1 MKNIPWP
8 SAEILRQSE
17 ALFATQWL
25 IDLMPLI
32 TKLLEW
38 TFIFLLGFMGCGYGY
53 VLFFVSVYFIKY
65 KARRENVAD
74 TMIPSMSTKQQEQ
87 DVIGSKM
94 EHFPCW
100 VNFPDYD
107 RVEWINDILVKI
119 WPKIAGGYAT
129 EFVTDYI
136 QPEIKRILDRMQLD
150 TVAGFNVK
158 KVHLGR
164 TPARVNGIKVYSRN
178 TGRDQ
183 VKCRHA

>member
-1 MKNIPWP
+1 M
-8 SAEILRQSE
+8 LRQSE

-25 IDLMPLI
+25 VDIMPLI

-38 TFIFLLGFMGCGYGY
+38 TFIFLLGAMGCGYGY
-53 VLFFVSVYFIKY
+53 VLFFASVYFIKY
-65 KARRENVAD
+65 GATRKSLAD
-74 TMIPSMSTKQQEQ
+74 TMITCMSTNQWEQE
-87 DVIGSKM
+87 VIGSKM

-107 RVEWINDILVKI
+107 RVEWINEILAKL

-129 EFVTDYI
+129 EFVNEFI
-136 QPEIKRILDRMQLD
+136 QPEIKRILDRMHLD

-158 KVHLGR
+158 KVDLGR
-164 TPARVNGIKVYSRN
+164 IPARVNGIKVFSRN

-183 VKCRHA
+183 V